1 MEIEVKMLAFMEG
14 EIRTVTIPDDEWQSA
29 CEVDAVNR
37 SGSPDA
43 ALETVFHYGQN
54 DIQPIQARASVS
66 VGDVAQVDGKFFRV
80 DSFGFSAMNAAD
92 MEGYLDSPQRDR
104 YFWKKGN

>member
-43 ALETVFHYGQN
+43 ALRAERYPADTGTRLRISWGRCPSRWEVFQGGLVWFLRNERGRYGR
-54 DIQPIQARASVS
+54 ISRYP
-66 VGDVAQVDGKFFRV
+66 
-80 DSFGFSAMNAAD
+80 AA
-92 MEGYLDSPQRDR
+92 
-104 YFWKKGN
+104 